1 MIVCWA
7 AEAGGTSVFFAPMNN
22 GHGQLKKRGDQ
33 GRLVGISLPCVW
45 MFMALLYMSALD
57 G

>member
-1 MIVCWA
+1 
-7 AEAGGTSVFFAPMNN
+7 MNN